1 MDELLDC
8 KLIWEKAQPE
18 IKEGM
23 TEMSY
28 SLWISGLEPVC
39 ILSDML
45 ILQSMN
51 EVTLD
56 TLKSLYSDQIADALS
71 HASGVNLRP
80 MFICGDERPKYEKL
94 MAEKKRRSESLLD
107 PRFTFDTFVIGGSNN
122 IAYAA
127 AKAVAAQ
134 PAKAFNPLYIY
145 GDVGLGK
152 THLMHAIGNKI
163 KEDNPS
169 ARITYVTSETFTNEL
184 IQSIQDNTNAQFRNK
199 YRNVD
204 VLMIDDVQF
213 IAGKNTTQEE
223 FFNTFNTLHT
233 SGRQI
238 VISSDKPPKE
248 IPALEERLIHDG
260 KSDEAAT
267 VRAVADMADV
277 FFLRQKETK
286 GLGHAVWRAK
296 SFVGNE
302 PFAVLLGDDIMLS
315 EKPVLKQLVE
325 AAEANSCSAV
335 AVREVPDEL
344 ITKYSSVK
352 LIEQLS
358 ERVYKIGDMNEKPT
372 LEEKFSNFAILG
384 RYVLTPAIFDIL
396 EHTAPGRNNEIQLT
410 DGMKELCLHEP
421 MCAVDFEGRRY
432 DTGNLKG
439 YLEAIIDFALKNDE
453 AGEWLRQF
461 IIDKAELLK

>member
-1 MDELLDC
+1 MKVRKAIIPAAGLGTRLLPNT
-8 KLIWEKAQPE
+8 KSIP
-18 IKEGM
+18 KEM
-23 TEMSY
+23 
-28 SLWISGLEPVC
+28 LPLVDKPV
-39 ILSDML
+39 IQY
-45 ILQSMN
+45 IV
-51 EVTLD
+51 E
-56 TLKSLYSDQIADALS
+56 
-71 HASGVNLRP
+71 
-80 MFICGDERPKYEKL
+80 E
-94 MAEKKRRSESLLD
+94 
-107 PRFTFDTFVIGGSNN
+107 
-122 IAYAA
+122 
-127 AKAVAAQ
+127 AVAAGVEEI
-134 PAKAFNPLYIY
+134 LI
-145 GDVGLGK
+145 
-152 THLMHAIGNKI
+152 
-163 KEDNPS
+163 
-169 ARITYVTSETFTNEL
+169 ITN
-184 IQSIQDNTNAQFRNK
+184 R
-199 YRNVD
+199 
-204 VLMIDDVQF
+204 
-213 IAGKNTTQEE
+213 GKNPIEDY
-223 FFNTFNTLHT
+223 F
-233 SGRQI
+233 
-238 VISSDKPPKE
+238 DYAPD
-248 IPALEERLIHDG
+248 LEERLIHDG

-410 DGMKELCLHEP
+410 DGMKELCLLEP

>member
-1 MDELLDC
+1 MKVRKAIIPAAGLGTRLLPNT
-8 KLIWEKAQPE
+8 KSIP
-18 IKEGM
+18 KEM
-23 TEMSY
+23 
-28 SLWISGLEPVC
+28 LPLVDKPV
-39 ILSDML
+39 IQY
-45 ILQSMN
+45 IV
-51 EVTLD
+51 E
-56 TLKSLYSDQIADALS
+56 
-71 HASGVNLRP
+71 
-80 MFICGDERPKYEKL
+80 E
-94 MAEKKRRSESLLD
+94 
-107 PRFTFDTFVIGGSNN
+107 
-122 IAYAA
+122 
-127 AKAVAAQ
+127 AVAAGVEEI
-134 PAKAFNPLYIY
+134 LI
-145 GDVGLGK
+145 
-152 THLMHAIGNKI
+152 
-163 KEDNPS
+163 
-169 ARITYVTSETFTNEL
+169 ITN
-184 IQSIQDNTNAQFRNK
+184 R
-199 YRNVD
+199 
-204 VLMIDDVQF
+204 
-213 IAGKNTTQEE
+213 GKNPIEDY
-223 FFNTFNTLHT
+223 F
-233 SGRQI
+233 
-238 VISSDKPPKE
+238 DYAPD
-248 IPALEERLIHDG
+248 LEERLIQDG

-315 EKPVLKQLVE
+315 EKPVLKQ
-325 AAEANSCSAV
+325 
-335 AVREVPDEL
+335 
-344 ITKYSSVK
+344 YSSVK

-410 DGMKELCLHEP
+410 DGMKELCRHEP